1 MFVIDSPIG
10 PLGVVVEAA
19 AVVGVRFGARPGP
32 VADHPVADH
41 PVAAQLEAYFA
52 GELTDFTVP
61 VEMRGG
67 SAFERA
73 VWGEIAKIPYGE
85 MVTYGA
91 IATALG
97 DPGAARAVGTA
108 CNHNPVPV
116 IVPCHRVVGAGGKMV
131 GFGGGLDR
139 KRRLLEL
146 EAGVALSRAWVN
158 PRRVPRP
165 LPPRARAAA
174 SCGRGRRRNRPS
186 CRPPRPPD
194 GTAR

>member
-1 MFVIDSPIG
+1 MFVVDSPIG
-10 PLGVVVEAA
+10 PLGVAVSGDT
-19 AVVGVRFGARPGP
+19 VVGVRFGARPGP
-32 VADHPVADH
+32 TGSHPAVS
-41 PVAAQLEAYFA
+41 QLEAYFA
-52 GELTDFTVP
+52 GELTDFSVP
-61 VEMRGG
+61 FEMRGG
-67 SAFERA
+67 SEFERA

-108 CNHNPVPV
+108 CNHNPIPV

-146 EAGVALSRAWVN
+146 EARIALARAW
-158 PRRVPRP
+158 
-165 LPPRARAAA
+165 
-174 SCGRGRRRNRPS
+174 G
-186 CRPPRPPD
+186 
-194 GTAR
+194 

>member
-1 MFVIDSPIG
+1 VRLLVDSPIG
-10 PLGVVVEAA
+10 PLGIVVDGPV
-19 AVVGVRFGARPGP
+19 VVGVRFGDSTGAAG
-32 VADHPVADH
+32 AHP
-41 PVAAQLEAYFA
+41 AAAELGAYFA
-52 GELTDFTVP
+52 GTLTDFTVP

-73 VWGEIAKIPYGE
+73 VWAEIAKIPYGE
-85 MVTYGA
+85 MLTYGE

-131 GFGGGLDR
+131 GFGGGIDR

-146 EAGVALSRAWVN
+146 EARVALEQAWG
-158 PRRVPRP
+158 
-165 LPPRARAAA
+165 LT
-174 SCGRGRRRNRPS
+174 G
-186 CRPPRPPD
+186 D
-194 GTAR
+194 

>member
-1 MFVIDSPIG
+1 MFVVDSSVG
-10 PLGVVVEAA
+10 PLGVLVEGDT
-19 AVVGVRFGARPGP
+19 VVGVRFGARPGP
-32 VADHPVADH
+32 SGTHPAV
-41 PVAAQLEAYFA
+41 AQLNAYFA

-67 SAFERA
+67 SEFERA
-73 VWGEIAKIPYGE
+73 VWAEIAKIPYGE

-146 EAGVALSRAWVN
+146 EAKIALARAW
-158 PRRVPRP
+158 
-165 LPPRARAAA
+165 
-174 SCGRGRRRNRPS
+174 G
-186 CRPPRPPD
+186 
-194 GTAR
+194 